1 MYELLD
7 KISSPSDIR
16 GFNIRQLRQLCDE
29 IRDCI
34 IHTCADHPGHLASS
48 LGAVELIVGVHY
60 VFDTPDDKFV
70 FDVGHQA
77 YAHKLLTGRRDKFG
91 SLRTEGG
98 LSGFPNRS
106 ESVYDCFGVGH
117 SSTSISAALGFA
129 QAARLQRQ
137 RHKAIALIGDG
148 AMTGGLA
155 YEGLNN
161 VGASEADLLVLLND
175 NNQSIDNN
183 IGAMHEYLLKIST
196 SNQYNRFKRR
206 VWDLLG
212 DNEIRHFLQRWL
224 RSLKSWF
231 VKKSGGDIFESLGI
245 RYFGPIDGNDIED
258 VVKTLRKL
266 KEIEGPR
273 ILHCITVKGKGFAPA
288 EADPVSWHTPGRF
301 NALTGERTGAA
312 YPRARYQDVFGR
324 TLLELAR
331 MDPKVIGVTPAM
343 AQGCGMNLLSEQ
355 RPEQFFDVGIEE
367 EHAVTFCAGLAA
379 GGLKPFCNIYSS
391 FAQRAYDQIVHDV
404 ALQKLPVVLCLDRAG
419 LVGEDGATHHGV
431 LDIAALRCV
440 PNTII
445 SVPKDEWELK
455 MLMYT
460 ALKQPEGPFIIRY
473 PRGMGEGVSWEE
485 EAFEE
490 LPVGKAVTLM
500 EGDKIALICTGPVVN
515 RALEAAAMFPG
526 RVGVYNFRYV
536 KPLDEEALK
545 MIASRYGH
553 IITAEDGSLKGG
565 LFGAVS
571 ELLESAGYSGVTVEG
586 LGVPDRFI
594 PQAGQSAQLH
604 ECGLDKEGLEKR
616 LKIYFEDEK

>member
-7 KISSPSDIR
+7 KISSPSDIK
-16 GFNIRQLRQLCDE
+16 GFNVRQLKQLCDE

-34 IHTCADHPGHLASS
+34 IRTCADHPGHLASS

-77 YAHKLLTGRRDKFG
+77 YAHKLLTGRRDQFD

-106 ESVYDCFGVGH
+106 ESIYDCFGVGH

-129 QAARLQRQ
+129 QAARLQHQ

-212 DNEIRHFLQRWL
+212 DHEIRHFLQRWL

-266 KEIEGPR
+266 KELEGPR

-288 EADPVSWHTPGRF
+288 EADPVGWHTPGKF
-301 NALTGERTGAA
+301 NALTGERTATA
-312 YPRARYQDVFGR
+312 YPRARYQDVFGK

-331 MDPKVIGVTPAM
+331 MDPKVVGVTPAM

-367 EHAVTFCAGLAA
+367 EHAVTFCAALAA

-440 PNTII
+440 PNAII
-445 SVPKDEWELK
+445 SAPKDEWELK

-460 ALKQPEGPFIIRY
+460 ALKQTEGPFIIRY
-473 PRGMGEGVSWEE
+473 PRGMGEGVSWED
-485 EAFEE
+485 ATFEE
-490 LPVGKAVTLM
+490 LPLGKAETLM
-500 EGDKIALICTGPVVN
+500 EGDQVALICTGPVVN
-515 RALEAAAMFPG
+515 RALESAAEFPG

-536 KPLDEEALK
+536 KPLDEELLK
-545 MIASRYGH
+545 EIASRYRH
-553 IITAEDGSLKGG
+553 VITAEDGSLKGG

-571 ELLESAGYSGVTVEG
+571 EFFESAGCSGTTVEG

-594 PQAGQSAQLH
+594 PQARQSVQLH

-616 LKIYFEDEK
+616 LKICFEDEK